1 MTPFAPRIGFADTVY
16 QNYLQGLKLH
26 WKNELYA
33 SVIAQ
38 AAQRAQPT
46 PQQLET
52 EMRQTPEY
60 RLYGWLERHLQQ
72 FKYLGR
78 HGMLKVMQ
86 DQSQALTAALDEAA
100 RSHPERLQL
109 DPDLALPDYYTE
121 PDFHQHPGGIW
132 SDDIDAFAYEWG
144 ANAFSFSMQAAD
156 RPYRW
161 MAQYLAQ
168 RFAPRA
174 LVDMGCGFGKLCIPF
189 KQTCP
194 DAQVVGVDL
203 AAPLLRL
210 AHLRSLEAGLD
221 IRYVQANAE
230 HTPLAAGSFDGVVN
244 YWLLHEL
251 PGSAIANVL
260 TEAMRLLRP
269 GGFFAGFD
277 MHTAPGG
284 VVGEFLHMGH
294 AARNN
299 EPFLPGLVGSD
310 MKSELARAGFTQI
323 ELVEALTGET
333 AQHDKAPIAPTR
345 THTFTVVIGRK
356 PA

>member
-1 MTPFAPRIGFADTVY
+1 MNHFAPEIGFADHVY
-16 QNYLQGLKLH
+16 QSYLQGLKLH

-33 SVIAQ
+33 SVIAK
-38 AAQRAQPT
+38 AAQSGQPT
-46 PQQLET
+46 PQALEA
-52 EMRQTPEY
+52 EMRKAPDY

-72 FKYLGR
+72 FKYQGR
-78 HGMLKVMQ
+78 HGMLPVMQ
-86 DQSQALTAALDEAA
+86 GQSKSLTAALDEAA
-100 RSHPERLQL
+100 RTHPDRPQL
-109 DPDLALPDYYTE
+109 DPALVLPDYYTA

-144 ANAFSFSMQAAD
+144 ANAFSFSMASAD

-161 MAQYLAQ
+161 MADYLIT
-168 RFAPRA
+168 RFAPA
-174 LVDMGCGFGKLCIPF
+174 SLVDMGCGFGKLCIPV
-189 KQTCP
+189 KQISPSTE
-194 DAQVVGVDL
+194 VVGVDL

-210 AHLRSLEAGLD
+210 AHLRSLEAGLN

-230 HTPLAAGSFDGVVN
+230 HTPLAARTFDAVVS

-251 PGSAIANVL
+251 PAEATANVL

-269 GGFFAGFD
+269 GGVVAHFD

-299 EPFLPGLVGSD
+299 EPFLPGLVGAD
-310 MKSELARAGFTQI
+310 MKKALADAGFVDI
-323 ELVEALTGET
+323 ELVEAMTGDA
-333 AQHDKAPIAPTR
+333 AQHEKAPIATTR